1 MKPILATAALLLI
14 ATPVATQA
22 APVFCTG
29 STVVVGSGGFEPGSF
44 LVNVAT
50 GASTGNCVQAA
61 DKIFGGFSVGGV
73 ITGGGSAGWL
83 FTNTT
88 GPADVSLG
96 FQGLVGPSSSGF
108 IDYSVAVD
116 PATSNGALITALQKD
131 FTLNGTAAD
140 ATATL
145 TGTISPAAVSFSGG
159 DISTGFKC
167 TRTETTSTCPQ
178 TGFFNPAINLISV
191 NETITTGPDTNVTG
205 ITDTVFQAV
214 PEPGSTLGLLSIALV
229 GFYFP
234 FRGRAK
240 FFPPE
245 RAV

>member
-1 MKPILATAALLLI
+1 MKPLIAAAALLMTT
-14 ATPVATQA
+14 AVAAQA

-44 LVNVAT
+44 LVNLAT
-50 GASTGNCVQAA
+50 GASTGNCVQAS

-83 FTNTT
+83 FTMAT

-145 TGTISPAAVSFSGG
+145 TGTVSPVPVSFSGG
-159 DISTGFKC
+159 DISTGFQC
-167 TRTETTSTCPQ
+167 TRTETTGDCPQ
-178 TGFFNPAINLISV
+178 TGFFDPSVDLISV
-191 NETITTGPDTNVTG
+191 NETITTGPDTTVTG
-205 ITDTVFQAV
+205 VTDTVFQAV
-214 PEPGSTLGLLSIALV
+214 PEPGSTLGLLSIALI
-229 GFYFP
+229 GFYFA

-240 FFPPE
+240 LFPPQ
-245 RAV
+245 RAI

>member
-1 MKPILATAALLLI
+1 MKPLIAAATLLLATSAI
-14 ATPVATQA
+14 GQA

-29 STVVVGSGGFEPGSF
+29 STVVVGSGSFQPGSF
-44 LVNVAT
+44 LVNPAT
-50 GASTGNCVQAA
+50 GASTGNCVQAS

-83 FTNTT
+83 FTAST

-131 FTLNGTAAD
+131 FTLNGTAPD

-145 TGTISPAAVSFSGG
+145 TGTVSPAAVSFSGG
-159 DISTGFKC
+159 DISTGFQC

-178 TGFFNPAINLISV
+178 TGFIDPTDMLSV

-214 PEPGSTLGLLSIALV
+214 PEPGSSLGLLSIALI
-229 GFYFP
+229 GFYFA